1 VSDPRVELVARGY
14 DEIADRFLEW
24 AQRVDGDPRL
34 EWLEDLVRRLPD
46 DAHVLELGCGAGE
59 PCTRLLAER
68 FRVTGVDVSR
78 AQLER
83 AAANVPTA
91 KLVLGD
97 FLDVDLPSGSFD
109 AACSFYVFNH
119 VPREHLG
126 PLAQRI
132 ASWLQPGGIFMHA
145 FGVSDL
151 PGWTGEW
158 LGAET
163 FFSSFEPEENRRLVE
178 EAGLEVLR
186 DEIVTFVEPDHG
198 DASFEWIL
206 ARR

>member
-14 DEIADRFLEW
+14 DEIAARFLDW
-24 AQRVDGDPRL
+24 AQQVDGDPRL
-34 EWLEDLVRRLPD
+34 DWLEDLARRLPD
-46 DAHVLELGCGAGE
+46 GAHVLELGCGAGE
-59 PCTRLLAER
+59 PCTRLLSER
-68 FRVTGVDVSR
+68 FRVTGVDASSTQVALAR
-78 AQLER
+78 T
-83 AAANVPTA
+83 NVPDTTILHA
-91 KLVLGD
+91 D
-97 FLDVDLPSGSFD
+97 FLQVELPPASFD

-119 VPREHLG
+119 VPREHLR
-126 PLAQRI
+126 PLARRI
-132 ASWLQPGGIFMHA
+132 AGWLRPGGLFMHA
-145 FGVSDL
+145 FGASDL
-151 PGWTGEW
+151 PGWTGDW

-186 DEIVTFVEPDHG
+186 DEIVTLVEPDHG